1 MFVSAQVSLYPL
13 GQSDLWPAIK
23 AVWQALDK
31 HGLGYRPGPMST
43 LVEGEA
49 GAMFAALHDAFEAA
63 AGHGNTVMVF
73 TLSNACPPL
82 SSLPAEVA
90 HA

>member
-1 MFVSAQVSLYPL
+1 MAISAQVSLYPL

-23 AVWQALDK
+23 AVWQALEK

-43 LVEGEA
+43 LLEGEEEA
-49 GAMFAALHDAFEAA
+49 VFAALRDAFQAA
-63 AGHGNTVMVF
+63 AEHGSTVMVV